1 MEGPYFNTTLYTSV
15 ALHPNQMNNDI
26 YKNLKT
32 NITKKLQG
40 KCYKS
45 YGYIQKI
52 YSIKEKSEGILRAE
66 DSTASAYYDVKF
78 SCKLCKPLK
87 GTSIICQ
94 VKIINQNLMHL
105 LNGPINIII
114 FVDSEL
120 TNSDKFAYNAN
131 KNLLLEKVGDG
142 KGIPIVNGTYMKV
155 KVVDTKIETG
165 TDRIIVMG
173 QLEKIASKKEIE
185 YSIMSID
192 DDEQENISYEEYI
205 SINEDDKSDGESDSN
220 SENESEDG
228 ENNKNVKTKKQ

>member
-1 MEGPYFNTTLYTSV
+1 
-15 ALHPNQMNNDI
+15 
-26 YKNLKT
+26 
-32 NITKKLQG
+32 
-40 KCYKS
+40 
-45 YGYIQKI
+45 
-52 YSIKEKSEGILRAE
+52 
-66 DSTASAYYDVKF
+66 
-78 SCKLCKPLK
+78 
-87 GTSIICQ
+87 
-94 VKIINQNLMHL
+94 
-105 LNGPINIII
+105 
-114 FVDSEL
+114 
-120 TNSDKFAYNAN
+120 
-131 KNLLLEKVGDG
+131 LLLEKVGDG